1 MKTQNI
7 ILSVILMLVLV
18 LSACREV
25 KVTTKINRDGSFTR
39 VILVTGDSAEV
50 QKKTDLPF
58 PVDDTWEMTFGRDT
72 SDTTKF
78 LVTWTKTF
86 RNSDE
91 LNAEIQNDTSFYK
104 NIQRDITVKKRFG
117 FFYTYLSFREVYKC
131 MNTFNYLNYK
141 DFMTE
146 EDLQWFNGLK
156 MPLTSVDSTRK
167 NEAEDKADTF
177 FQKSAAAEIGSIL
190 KEGIKRLNNPALDT
204 AIVTTYLDAIVNEEK
219 FILWNGENII
229 DYYHTKSGIDAFLLL
244 KEMQPYLFADYD
256 KKMADVEYILAFQDY
271 KEEVQLP
278 GLITGTNSSII
289 KGNQV
294 SWQVESSSFFITDFE
309 MYAESRVINYWAFIV
324 AGIVVFGLVVLL
336 VVKAFRR

>member
-1 MKTQNI
+1 
-7 ILSVILMLVLV
+7 MLVLV
-18 LSACREV
+18 FSACREV

-39 VILVTGDSAEV
+39 VILVQGDSAEV

-72 SDTTKF
+72 ADTTKF

-104 NIQRDITVKKRFG
+104 NIQREITVKKRFG
-117 FFYTYLSFREVYKC
+117 FFYTYITFREIYKSL
-131 MNTFNYLNYK
+131 NPFTFLDYK
-141 DFMTE
+141 DYITE
-146 EDLQWFNGLK
+146 EDLQLYTGLK
-156 MPLTSVDSTRK
+156 VPLTPDDSTRK
-167 NEAEDKADTF
+167 NKVEDKVGEYLIR
-177 FQKSAAAEIGSIL
+177 SATAELEDIL
-190 KEGIKRLNNPALDT
+190 KEGIVRLNNPALDT

-219 FILWNGENII
+219 FILWKGENII

-256 KKMADVEYILAFQDY
+256 KKMADVEYMLAFQDY

-309 MYAESRVINYWAFIV
+309 MYAESRVINYWAFVIS
-324 AGIVVFGLVVLL
+324 GIVVLGLVVLL
-336 VVKAFRR
+336 VVKAFR